1 MICYGFL
8 SRLCFNQKD
17 DAMTI
22 YSTRTLTGCMLFAVI
37 AATGLSPASAD
48 DLDSIRYGEAA
59 RTYAAG
65 AIQRVTAQD
74 GIVNVV
80 TGDNQTVGNRMRLGQ
95 NDVFYLKLKNPAE
108 AAVGDLYTVY
118 KRTRKVFHP
127 ATGQYLGF
135 LITRLAV
142 VQVVQVDD
150 QLTTAR
156 ALRAFGPAAPGDPV
170 MKFTTATLDDAAA
183 SPASTDVTGMVI
195 ELQADL
201 QMTLVAQRNIVYL
214 DRGSEDGLRPG
225 ARMELVRYGGA
236 LPPRQVGE
244 VRVLSTEG
252 RTSTALV
259 TKSVSRILV
268 GDQFRTKYDGDI
280 VPAAPPAIS
289 PAPSM
294 NQPSEEPSIDK
305 RAVQNAARETRYT
318 LNDLMRQ
325 VHYESGEAK
334 IQPEGYQTLDQLVEV
349 VKAAPPDQL
358 IRVEGHADNMEIG
371 PSLKSMYAT
380 NWDLS
385 KARASGVLRYLVE
398 KGGIDSARISSVG
411 LGATKPVTS
420 NATEAGRSKNRRV
433 EVILCAP
440 DATPAPASVPEPA
453 ARPAEAAAEGYRV
466 SGLESV
472 GKEPSGAPSDKPIP
486 VEANRPNSPNPTPDV
501 PESAVGDGA
510 SGATSP
516 DKADQ
521 PRQMGL

>member
-1 MICYGFL
+1 
-8 SRLCFNQKD
+8 
-17 DAMTI
+17 MTI
-22 YSTRTLTGCMLFAVI
+22 HLTRTLTGCVLFAAI

-65 AIQRVTAQD
+65 SIQRVTPQD
-74 GIVNVV
+74 GVVNVI

-95 NDVFYLKLKNPAE
+95 NDVFYLKLNNPAE

-127 ATGQYLGF
+127 ATGQYLGY
-135 LITRLAV
+135 LISRLAV

-156 ALRAFGPAAPGDPV
+156 ALRAFGAAAPGDPI
-170 MKFTTATLDDAAA
+170 MKF
-183 SPASTDVTGMVI
+183 SPPTVAEGAGVPSSTDVTGMVI
-195 ELQADL
+195 ALQADL
-201 QMTLVAQRNIVYL
+201 EMTLVAQRNIVYL
-214 DRGSEDGLRPG
+214 DRGAEDGLRPG
-225 ARMELVRYGGA
+225 DRMELVRYGGA

-244 VRVLSTEG
+244 MKVLSTEG
-252 RTSTALV
+252 RTSAALV

-268 GDQFRTKYDGDI
+268 GDQFRAKYQGDV
-280 VPAAPPAIS
+280 VPAAPPAIT

-325 VHYESGEAK
+325 LHYESGEARIK
-334 IQPEGYQTLDQLVEV
+334 PEGYQTLDQLVEL
-349 VKAAPPDQL
+349 VKAAPPDQM
-358 IRVEGHADNMEIG
+358 IRVEGHADSMEIG

-411 LGATKPVTS
+411 YGATKPVMS

-433 EVILCAP
+433 EVVLYPP
-440 DATPAPASVPEPA
+440 DATPVSPAAPEPA
-453 ARPAEAAAEGYRV
+453 TSPAEAAADGYRV
-466 SGLESV
+466 SGLEPT
-472 GKEPSGAPSDKPIP
+472 GKESPAAPADKPIS
-486 VEANRPNSPNPTPDV
+486 VEANPPTS
-501 PESAVGDGA
+501 PESPAVVPDGPVGDGA
-510 SGATSP
+510 SAPTSP
-516 DKADQ
+516 DKAGQ
-521 PRQMGL
+521 PGRPGQ